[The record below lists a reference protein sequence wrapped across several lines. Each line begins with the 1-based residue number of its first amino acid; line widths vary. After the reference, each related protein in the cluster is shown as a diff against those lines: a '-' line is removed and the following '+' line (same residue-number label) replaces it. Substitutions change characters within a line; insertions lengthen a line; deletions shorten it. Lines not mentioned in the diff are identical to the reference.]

1 MSTVSRE
8 ASLTRIEHITIKGTM
23 FRCERADLSTVV
35 TVHTDTE
42 DVDPLKFAREVS
54 EFIGWH
60 ALWVHPTLAS
70 FRGYDCVTYKFEL
83 YQDG

>member
-1 MSTVSRE
+1 MSITQSSE
-8 ASLTRIEHITIKGTM
+8 ASFEHMSRLGTL

-42 DVDPLKFAREVS
+42 DVDPLKFAQEVS

-60 ALWVHPTLAS
+60 ALWVHPKLVS
-70 FRGYDCVTYKFEL
+70 FRGYDCVTYKFA
-83 YQDG
+83 DTP